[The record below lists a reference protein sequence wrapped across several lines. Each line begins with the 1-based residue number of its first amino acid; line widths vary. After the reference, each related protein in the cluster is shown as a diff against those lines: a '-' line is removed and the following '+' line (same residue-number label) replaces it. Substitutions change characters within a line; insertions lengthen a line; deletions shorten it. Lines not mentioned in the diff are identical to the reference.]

1 MKRFFTLLVF
11 VASMLSVVAKEYT
24 DTMIVS
30 LDGRI
35 GGSSRNTISVEQQA
49 NGRYVLK
56 LTDFVLGSGVGSIAV
71 GNITIDANATQG
83 NGITFLHADQP
94 INIENGSSSQQAWVG
109 PSLGPVPVQLLAKLT
124 TDKLYAVI
132 TINFSGLNIKVQFG
146 DGYQIPNSD
155 FELFHTAKAG
165 RTTSDEPNHWHSFM
179 SSTGSYASWVNTAQ
193 QTAISTQVRPGTSGT
208 KSVVVS
214 SREVDA
220 IFFKTVANGTM
231 TTGQLKA
238 GAISASS
245 TANNSFL
252 DLTNTAKD
260 ANGDPFYTQL
270 IGRPDSLVFWTKFK
284 QGTPNTQYP
293 YATATAV
300 ITDGTY
306 YQQPEDKVYTNYM
319 AKAENNKI
327 ESKGGTWQRLSI
339 PFVYS
344 TNNVEPKAVLVTIST
359 NATPGRGSGNDSIWV
374 DDLSL
379 IYNLGVNSISV
390 KGEALAG
397 FDENTTTYAYQS
409 VGNVTADDI
418 VVDVKGKN
426 PIVLKT
432 LEAGKATIIVASDD
446 LMQSRTYTLNI
457 TTGINEIT
465 SESSAKDAVVY
476 DLNGVRV
483 NNTDRKGVYIVKDGN
498 GKTRKVVRK

>member
-1 MKRFFTLLVF
+1 MKRFFTLLAL
-11 VASMLSVVAKEYT
+11 VASVFSSMAVEYT
-24 DTMIVS
+24 DTMLVS
-30 LDGRI
+30 LDGQI
-35 GGSSRNTISVEQQA
+35 GGTSRNTISVDKLE
-49 NGRYVLK
+49 NGGYVLK
-56 LTDFVLGSGVGSIAV
+56 LTDFVLNSETGSVAV
-71 GNITIDANATQG
+71 GNITIDASSTQG
-83 NGITFLHADQP
+83 NGITFLHADQL
-94 INIENGSSSQQAWVG
+94 IRIENGSSSQPFWLG
-109 PSLGPVPVQLLAKLT
+109 PTLGPVPVKLLAKLT

-132 TINFSGLNIKVQFG
+132 TITFGGMNIKVQFG

-155 FELFHTAKAG
+155 FERFHTATASGK
-165 RTTSDEPNHWHSFM
+165 TSDEPNHWHSFM
-179 SSTGSYASWVNTAQ
+179 SSTGSYASWVNDAK

-214 SREVDA
+214 SRIVF
-220 IFFKTVANGTM
+220 ITVANGTM

-238 GAISASS
+238 GAMSASS

-284 QGTPNTQYP
+284 QGTPSVQYP

-344 TNNVEPKAVLVTIST
+344 ANNVEPKAVLVTIST
-359 NATPGRGSGNDSIWV
+359 NATPGRGSGNDSIWI

-390 KGEALAG
+390 KGEALAS

-426 PIVLKT
+426 PIVLKM

-465 SESSAKDAVVY
+465 SESSAKDAAVY

-483 NNTDRKGVYIVKDGN
+483 NNTDRKGVYIVKDSN